1 MFHKLLLIAVV
12 ALVAGCSDPKAATE
26 KNFKIVIQ
34 KTLDKAYPRCYITGN
49 FPAVSDV
56 FMIRN
61 EKELKALVSAR
72 LASVKDEPHEVKDW
86 FGKTRT
92 AIKPTYN
99 LTEEGKKF
107 YKADAHNAIMGGT
120 EGGFCFG
127 KGTVKDIK
135 EFTEPS
141 GAGGVQMTQVK
152 YTYEVSDVPAWA
164 KSAEILTAIPRL
176 KQDVE
181 SEKTPVD
188 GMDVMVLTNNGWVSR
203 GGGMGF

>member
-1 MFHKLLLIAVV
+1 MFQKILLIATV

-26 KNFKIVIQ
+26 KNFKVVIQ

-49 FPAVSDV
+49 FPAVSDK
-56 FMIRN
+56 FMLSK
-61 EKELKALVSAR
+61 EKELKALVSAG

-86 FGKTRT
+86 RGKTST
-92 AIKPTYN
+92 DIKPTYS

-107 YKADAHNAIMGGT
+107 YKADAHKAIMGGT
-120 EGGFCFG
+120 EGGICFG

-141 GAGGVQMTQVK
+141 SAGGVQMTQVK

-164 KSAEILTAIPRL
+164 KSAEILTAVPRL

-181 SEKTPVD
+181 SEKMSVD
-188 GMDVMVLTNNGWVSR
+188 GMDVMVLTNNGWASR

>member
-1 MFHKLLLIAVV
+1 MFKKLLLIAAV

-26 KNFKIVIQ
+26 KNFKVVVQ

-49 FPAVSDV
+49 FPAVSD
-56 FMIRN
+56 MMRS
-61 EKELKALVSAR
+61 EKELKALVSAG

-86 FGKTRT
+86 GKPRT
-92 AIKPTYN
+92 VIKPTYN

-107 YKADAHNAIMGGT
+107 YKADAHKAIMGGA

-127 KGTVKDIK
+127 KATVKDIK

-141 GAGGVQMTQVK
+141 SAMGVQMTQVK

-164 KSAEILTAIPRL
+164 KSTEIMTAVPRL
-176 KQDVE
+176 KTDVE
-181 SEKTPVD
+181 SEKTPVN
-188 GMDVMVLTNNGWVSR
+188 GMDVMVLTNNGWVSQR
-203 GGGMGF
+203 GGMGF

>member
-1 MFHKLLLIAVV
+1 MFLKLLLIAAV
-12 ALVAGCSDPKAATE
+12 ALMAGCSDPKAATE
-26 KNFKIVIQ
+26 KNFKVVIQ
-34 KTLDKAYPRCYITGN
+34 KTLDKAYPRCYITGD
-49 FPAVSDV
+49 FPAVSD
-56 FMIRN
+56 MMRN
-61 EKELKALVSAR
+61 ESELKALVSAG

-86 FGKTRT
+86 GKART
-92 AIKPTYN
+92 VIRPTYN

-107 YKADAHNAIMGGT
+107 YKADANKAIMGGT
-120 EGGFCFG
+120 KGGICFG
-127 KGTVKDIK
+127 KAAVKDIK

-141 GAGGVQMTQVK
+141 SAGGVQMTQVK

-164 KSAEILTAIPRL
+164 KSAEILTAVPRL

-203 GGGMGF
+203 GGSMGF